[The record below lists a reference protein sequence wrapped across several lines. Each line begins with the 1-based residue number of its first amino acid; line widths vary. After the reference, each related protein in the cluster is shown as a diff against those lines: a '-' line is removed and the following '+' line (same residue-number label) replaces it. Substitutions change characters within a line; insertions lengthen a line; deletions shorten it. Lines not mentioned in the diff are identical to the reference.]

1 MTTSVYTLKDM
12 NEKYPRL
19 SVCQM
24 DKVNGYEDEDLEL
37 FIGYVELRSLAG
49 GVIFAARASSSDGMY
64 VTGDMTH
71 TVTITNIGNGFD
83 KTTGIC
89 MAPVAGM
96 YQFNY
101 SSQGNYYGSV
111 QVFVKKNGSNQ
122 FGTYEGNA
130 DGNYG
135 ILGMTFQMSLVKG
148 DQINMSVNTGQVY
161 IRDDMPA
168 FFSGFLISE

>member
-12 NEKYPRL
+12 NDKYPRL

-37 FIGYVELRSLAG
+37 FIGYLEPRSLPG
-49 GVIFAARASSSDGMY
+49 GVIFAAQRVSSSASEY
-64 VTGDMTH
+64 VTGDMTY
-71 TVTITNIGNGFD
+71 TTTITNIGNGFD
-83 KTTGIC
+83 KTTGIF
-89 MAPVAGM
+89 MAPVAGT

-101 SSQGNYYGSV
+101 SSQGNFAGFV
-111 QVFVKKNGSNQ
+111 HVFVKKNGSIQ
-122 FGTYEGNA
+122 FETYMGNGV
-130 DGNYG
+130 DNGG

-148 DQINMSVNTGQVY
+148 DQINMYVDGQVY
-161 IRDDMPA
+161 IEPDMPA